1 MREEPKGGGRK
12 QEKRR
17 DSLSSR
23 QVCGLFLSVD
33 VKTQTTMPS
42 SSQGAMS
49 SAFWVGLWKRARQR
63 DKRRK
68 KRESRQDRRWSRE
81 GQNKTDSL
89 SRVPSLLQCCRV
101 CVLGL
106 RLRLLWFVL
115 ALVSVA
121 MGTLKSRTSLSSL
134 VVEEAV
140 SMQH

>member
-1 MREEPKGGGRK
+1 MCC
-12 QEKRR
+12 
-17 DSLSSR
+17 S
-23 QVCGLFLSVD
+23 CLSVD
-33 VKTQTTMPS
+33 VETHNNAGLYATCDVF
-42 SSQGAMS
+42 GLL
-49 SAFWVGLWKRARQR
+49 VGLWEKSKTRQR
-63 DKRRK
+63 DRGEK
-68 KRESRQDRRWSRE
+68 KRDQDRRWSRG

>member
-1 MREEPKGGGRK
+1 M
-12 QEKRR
+12 
-17 DSLSSR
+17 SR
-23 QVCGLFLSVD
+23 LCWAALGSCLSVD
-33 VKTQTTMPS
+33 VETHNNAELYATCDVF
-42 SSQGAMS
+42 GLL
-49 SAFWVGLWKRARQR
+49 VGLWKRARQ
-63 DKRRK
+63 DNVTEEK
-68 KRESRQDRRWSRE
+68 KRETQDRRWSRE

>member
-1 MREEPKGGGRK
+1 
-12 QEKRR
+12 
-17 DSLSSR
+17 
-23 QVCGLFLSVD
+23 
-33 VKTQTTMPS
+33 
-42 SSQGAMS
+42 MS
-49 SAFWVGLWKRARQR
+49 SAFLVGLWKRARQR
-63 DKRRK
+63 DRGGEKK
-68 KRESRQDRRWSRE
+68 KRDQDRGWSRE

-101 CVLGL
+101 CVLRL